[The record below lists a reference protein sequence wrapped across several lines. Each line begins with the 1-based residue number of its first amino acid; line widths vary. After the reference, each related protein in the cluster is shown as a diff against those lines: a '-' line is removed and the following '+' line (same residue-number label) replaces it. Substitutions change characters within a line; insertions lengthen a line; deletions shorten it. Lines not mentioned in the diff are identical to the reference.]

1 MLGKTE
7 GKRRRGQQRMKWLY
21 GITDSMDMNLR
32 KLQENVKDREP
43 GVLQSMGSQRIIHNL
58 VTEQQQHPIFR
69 QHYKNYKKSRYLEE

>member
-43 GVLQSMGSQRIIHNL
+43 GVLQSMGSQRIKHNL